1 LNDGTTPTKGA
12 THTHASL
19 AAQCDSLAAAW
30 EWRDDDLIY
39 HALPLHHIHGI
50 VNAWMCAHYVGA
62 RVEFGEGFSPRRFW
76 SRTRDASEPRI
87 TVFMGVP
94 TMYVMLL
101 RTLTALDRTP
111 GARETAIE
119 AVKALRLTVSGSAA
133 CPVPTQTAWRET
145 TGGDVL
151 LERYGMTEIGMALS
165 NPLRGTRTPG
175 AVGTPLP
182 GVEVKIVEEERAGE
196 DEEERR
202 GVYGGGEYARGPG
215 ELLVRGPG
223 VFDGYWNDPEKT
235 RDSFDDEGYF
245 RTGDTAAVTRE
256 GAYVILGR
264 TSVDVFNTGGHK
276 VSALEIEAKL
286 LEHPEVREVAV
297 VGLPDDAYGEIAA
310 AIVVLRDGA
319 GAGGDGGGGGGGENV
334 DVARVVDVG
343 ERERDLRAFCAKDLA
358 SHKVPRTFV
367 FAEKIPRNAMGKVN
381 KKTLRKAMFPTV
393 DFSA

>member
-286 LEHPEVREVAV
+286 LEHPEVREVA
-297 VGLPDDAYGEIAA
+297 
-310 AIVVLRDGA
+310 IVVLRDGD